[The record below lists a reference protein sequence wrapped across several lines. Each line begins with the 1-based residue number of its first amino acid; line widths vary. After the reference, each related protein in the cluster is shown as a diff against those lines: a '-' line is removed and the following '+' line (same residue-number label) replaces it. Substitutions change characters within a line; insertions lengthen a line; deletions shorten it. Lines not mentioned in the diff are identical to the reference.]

1 MIVVIVGL
9 ALPVSGVGRV
19 HDVGELDDVGEER
32 LREVDQAYTLSSGI
46 GNRIQ
51 ITENVGRVGHR
62 AHEGRSLVSHISE
75 GDHHAVGTVLQC
87 V

>member
-1 MIVVIVGL
+1 MVVVIVGL
-9 ALPVSGVGRV
+9 ALSVSGVGRV
-19 HDVGELDDVGEER
+19 DDVGEFDDVGEER
-32 LREVDQAYTLSSGI
+32 LREVDQAYALSSGI

-51 ITENVGRVGHR
+51 VTENVGRVGHR

-75 GDHHAVGTVLQC
+75 GDDHAVGTVLQF